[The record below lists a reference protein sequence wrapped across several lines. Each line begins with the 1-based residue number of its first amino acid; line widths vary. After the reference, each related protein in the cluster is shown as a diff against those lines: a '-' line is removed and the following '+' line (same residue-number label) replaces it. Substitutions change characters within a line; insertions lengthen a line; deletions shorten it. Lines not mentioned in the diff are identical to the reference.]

1 MASKGKRDN
10 NTGSIYK
17 DGDAYRVAVLV
28 GHDSVTGKPVYKKK
42 RVKTHAE
49 AVNALDEIKRDAHS
63 GHITT
68 GKGQTISTYLA
79 HWLATKIKPLRSA
92 STYDQYEWLVN
103 DHITPLLG
111 KKKLDQ
117 VTRPDIQKLIAA
129 KANQKVQ
136 SRAAKPK
143 EEPTKTLSRSTLRLI
158 RAVLHSAYE
167 DAIKDGLAPRNPA
180 KYVELPKES
189 KAQSVFLRPEEAMK
203 LLTTAQESDIPELL
217 SFMLTTGTRIGE
229 ALGVRW
235 QDIDF
240 KLGQVRVC
248 GQLQR
253 VEGALVRIDTT
264 KTNHNRTLPL
274 TPTVA
279 ETLQNMKNGQMVNGW
294 SDPDGLI
301 FLNPY
306 GRRFDQKFVLNRL
319 KAICRKAEIPEISPH
334 KLRHTAAFL
343 ALAETGDLHAVQ
355 KLLGHKQ
362 VALTSNLY
370 GHATAETL
378 RPLSNALE
386 KLFQSD

>member
-28 GHDSVTGKPVYKKK
+28 GHDSVTGKPIYKKK

-49 AVNALDEIKRDAHS
+49 AVAALDEIKRNAYN
-63 GHITT
+63 GQITAA
-68 GKGQTISTYLA
+68 KGQTVAAYLT
-79 HWLATKIKPLRSA
+79 HWLATKVKPLRSS
-92 STYDQYEWLVN
+92 STYDQYAWLIN
-103 DHITPLLG
+103 DHIVPLLG

-117 VTRPDIQKLIAA
+117 VTRPDVQRLIAL
-129 KANQKVQ
+129 KATQKVQ

-143 EEPTKTLSRSTLRLI
+143 EQPTKNLSRSTLRLI

-189 KAQSVFLRPEEAMK
+189 KPQSIFLRPEEAMK
-203 LLTTAQESDIPELL
+203 LLKTARESDIPEVLAFLL
-217 SFMLTTGTRIGE
+217 ITGTRIGE

-235 QDIDF
+235 QDVDF
-240 KLGQVRVC
+240 QLGQVRIC

-253 VEGALVRIDTT
+253 IDGALVRIDTT
-264 KTNHNRTLPL
+264 KTNHDRTLPL
-274 TPTVA
+274 SPSILA
-279 ETLQNMKNGQMVNGW
+279 SLKNLKNGQLVNGW
-294 SDPDGLI
+294 NDPDGLV

-306 GRRFDQKFVLNRL
+306 GRRLDQKFVLNRL
-319 KAICRKAEIPEISPH
+319 KAICRQAEIPEISPH

-343 ALAETGDLHAVQ
+343 GLAETGDLHGVQ
-355 KLLGHKQ
+355 KMLGHKQ

-370 GHATAETL
+370 GHATAESL

-386 KLFQSD
+386 KLFTSD